1 AADAV
6 DEPGA
11 VRAVIEG
18 AHVAELRLAEV
29 RPENLERQVG
39 AHDREIEAAE
49 YLEAETPVV
58 RHGERGAAGVRR
70 EPGHTGAAADEHVR
84 PRRQREAGAREH
96 RERRRAAPEPPRDE
110 AREQQQPPRSRGTA
124 APADD
129 DLASRGAD
137 AA

>member
-1 AADAV
+1 DEAQRDELRVLGEVLVFELQEQVPPDREAAADAQKQRRAVLLPERQVARDVELAHAELDVPGDPRHAHAADAV

-58 RHGERGAAGVRR
+58 RHGERGA
-70 EPGHTGAAADEHVR
+70 
-84 PRRQREAGAREH
+84 
-96 RERRRAAPEPPRDE
+96 
-110 AREQQQPPRSRGTA
+110 
-124 APADD
+124 
-129 DLASRGAD
+129 
-137 AA
+137 